1 MAGVRFLIAGL
12 AVFLFLRARGAP
24 MPKRIHWR
32 SALVIGAF
40 LLVGGNGFVTWS
52 EQQVPSGV
60 AALVVATMPL
70 WMTLFDWLLFRG
82 PRPGKRVAFGIVL
95 GFVGIGLLIGPR
107 LFDGASGV
115 SMASWLILIMAPIL
129 WSLGSLHSRKS
140 DLPDSVFMSTS
151 MEMLAGGLL
160 LLILG
165 LITGEAGQLDIG
177 QISTQS
183 LLATLYLTIFGSIV
197 AFTAYIWLL
206 KSVQA
211 TRVSTYTYVN
221 PVIAV
226 SLGWLILSEPITP
239 LMLAAA
245 AIIIVAVVLIIARTG
260 AEEPDQAAD
269 ELSQA
274 SFAPI
279 ATEPPTPT
287 DQPAFAAQVAAAAPD
302 CD

>member
-1 MAGVRFLIAGL
+1 
-12 AVFLFLRARGAP
+12 
-24 MPKRIHWR
+24 MPRRIHWR

-52 EQQVPSGV
+52 EQQVPSSI

-82 PRPGKRVAFGIVL
+82 PRPGKQVAFGIVL

-107 LFDGASGV
+107 LFDNASGV
-115 SMASWLILIMAPIL
+115 SIASWLILIMAPIL
-129 WSLGSLHSRKS
+129 LSLGSLHSRNS

-160 LLILG
+160 LLLLG
-165 LITGEAGQLDIG
+165 LFTGEAGQLDIS

-211 TRVSTYTYVN
+211 TRISTYTYVN

-226 SLGWLILSEPITP
+226 FLGWLILSEPITP

-245 AIIIVAVVLIIARTG
+245 AIIIAAVILIIARKPA
-260 AEEPDQAAD
+260 AEPKQTDGEG
-269 ELSQA
+269 SQA
-274 SFAPI
+274 SIVPLAI
-279 ATEPPTPT
+279 EPASPA
-287 DQPAFAAQVAAAAPD
+287 DQPAFAAQVAAATPD